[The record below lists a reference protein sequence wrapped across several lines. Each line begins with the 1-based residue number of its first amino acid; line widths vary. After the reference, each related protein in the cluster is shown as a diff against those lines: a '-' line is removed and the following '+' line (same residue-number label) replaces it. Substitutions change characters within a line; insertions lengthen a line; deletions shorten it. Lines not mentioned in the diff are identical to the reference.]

1 MYKITITDL
10 EEIKKALLIANKELL
25 KDKKNLMSSKRM
37 KIAKAY
43 NIVNYYLKP

>member
-10 EEIKKALLIANKELL
+10 EEIKKALMIANKELL
-25 KDKKNLMSSKRM
+25 KDKKHLMSSKRM

>member
-25 KDKKNLMSSKRM
+25 KDKKHLKGTYILVEAVFSKL
-37 KIAKAY
+37 IIY
-43 NIVNYYLKP
+43 